1 MSDAFPQTVL
11 IVDDD
16 RINRT
21 ILAEL
26 LQRECRILLAKDGP
40 SALQRAQDERS
51 IDLILLD
58 VSMPGMDGYEVLR
71 RLRSEPQTANIA
83 VIFITALTDE
93 QDEERGL
100 SLGAADYVFKPIS
113 PAIVRARVR
122 NHLKLVAQRNEL
134 ERLSEKDG
142 LTGIANRRYFDK
154 AFELAWRHAVRSG
167 DPLSVAMIDV
177 DHFKEYND
185 HYGHGAG
192 DEALRQ
198 VAQALARAAGRPY
211 DVVARYGGE
220 EFVMLLP
227 GLHELEPLLER
238 LRQAVLDLDLP
249 HARSRTAEAVTISC
263 GGVVAFVSQTDKPA
277 ALLGWADKLLYRAKQ
292 QGRNRVLVWQ
302 GQKEGLFLPVGQGGT
317 SKPPGKPL

>member
-1 MSDAFPQTVL
+1 
-11 IVDDD
+11 
-16 RINRT
+16 
-21 ILAEL
+21 
-26 LQRECRILLAKDGP
+26 
-40 SALQRAQDERS
+40 
-51 IDLILLD
+51 
-58 VSMPGMDGYEVLR
+58 MPGMDGYEVLR

-93 QDEERGL
+93 RDEERGL

-113 PAIVRARVR
+113 PAIVKARVR

-134 ERLSEKDG
+134 ERLSERDG

-154 AFELAWRHAVRSG
+154 AFDLACRHAVRSG
-167 DPLSVAMIDV
+167 DPLSLAMVDV

-192 DEALRQ
+192 DEALQQ
-198 VAQALARAAGRPY
+198 VAQTLARVAGRPY
-211 DVVARYGGE
+211 DVAARYGGE
-220 EFVMLLP
+220 EFVLLLP
-227 GLHELEPLLER
+227 GLTELEPLLEK
-238 LRQAVLDLDLP
+238 LRRAVLDLNLP
-249 HARSRTAEAVTISC
+249 HARSRTAEVVTVSS

-302 GQKEGLFLPVGQGGT
+302 GQKEGLFLPVGQNGT
-317 SKPPGKPL
+317 GRPPGRAT